1 MDWITIIF
9 FVLALAFVVY
19 KFQSSGST
27 AVVPEQY
34 RPEVPPGGITA
45 IEYFWRPG

>member
-1 MDWITIIF
+1 MDLITVTIF
-9 FVLALAFVVY
+9 AVALAIVVY
-19 KFQSSGST
+19 KLQASRST

-34 RPEVPPGGITA
+34 RVEVPDGGITA